1 MDSIRAKKKYFWDQ
15 TKNYNRHWLAVN
27 MNYEAFLGFQA
38 FNTRK
43 LTGTSTIDFI
53 KFRQLLA
60 KGELV
65 DDDFFGAVLG
75 TPTKKE

>member
-1 MDSIRAKKKYFWDQ
+1 
-15 TKNYNRHWLAVN
+15 

-43 LTGTSTIDFI
+43 LTGQGTIDFI

-60 KGELV
+60 KGEEAG
-65 DDDFFGAVLG
+65 DKTFAAVL
-75 TPTKKE
+75 PKKKKETNQ